1 LSFIYNLCSS
11 SKGNCT
17 YIGDKKSGVLVDVG
31 IGVRDFTRFLEMQS
45 IELSAIKGIF
55 ITHEHTD
62 HIKGLTTILKK
73 INAPI
78 YASKGTLEALIY
90 KQVVNGTADLN
101 EINKRGVCVDD
112 IEISAFQTPHD
123 ATHSLGYR
131 VHTNKG
137 KKICVCT
144 DLGHMTDE
152 IYINLKASDFILLES
167 NYDEVMLRT
176 GDYPYFLKSRISG
189 EDGHLSNKHC
199 SETLTNLL
207 QEGTSR
213 FLLGHLSQNNNR
225 PHLAYDTAISALQSI
240 GAEVNKDYQL
250 SVASVKCNGDIFE
263 V

>member
-1 LSFIYNLCSS
+1 MSYVYSLCSS

-17 YIGDKKSGVLVDVG
+17 YIGDKKSGVLVDIG
-31 IGVRDFTRFLEMQS
+31 IGIRDFTRFLEIQS
-45 IELSAIKGIF
+45 IELSSVKAIF

-73 INAPI
+73 INVPI
-78 YASKGTLEALIY
+78 YASKGTLEQLIY
-90 KQVVNGTADLN
+90 KKIVNGTADLN
-101 EINKRGVCVDD
+101 EINKRSVCVDD

-123 ATHSLGYR
+123 AAHSLGFR
-131 VHTNKG
+131 VQTKQD

-152 IYINLKASDFILLES
+152 IYSNLKASDFILLES
-167 NYDEVMLRT
+167 NYDDMMLHN

-189 EDGHLSNKHC
+189 NHGHLSNEHC
-199 SETLTNLL
+199 SRALTSLL
-207 QEGTSR
+207 KDGTSR
-213 FLLGHLSQNNNR
+213 FLLGHLSENNNR
-225 PHLAYDTAISALQSI
+225 PHLAYETAIAGLQSI
-240 GAEVNKDYQL
+240 GAEVKKDYQL